1 MEAKTDYLQP
11 KTEAKKKIICSQKR
25 RQKKRLSAA
34 KNGGKKKDYLQPK
47 TEAKKKWK
55 AALRGAGLLSPLMPY
70 MTHYSFLLSSGL
82 TWSTMRI
89 CTMLRRRRVRC
100 AHKAFVYNAE
110 RQLAHSQRR
119 VPNCTN
125 TAHALMARGST
136 ASAGN
141 DRAMH

>member
-11 KTEAKKKIICSQKR
+11 KTEA
-25 RQKKRLSAA
+25 KKRLSAA

-70 MTHYSFLLSSGL
+70 SFLLSSGL
-82 TWSTMRI
+82 TWSIMRI

-125 TAHALMARGST
+125 TAHALMARDST
-136 ASAGN
+136 ASA
-141 DRAMH
+141 DSHRAMH